1 MRNCLFGLS
10 FAVLAA
16 GAWAQSAPP
25 ASAGTPNAN
34 QKVLQNES
42 FIRPPALV
50 EQAVLAPWHLNASV
64 TNLDSANER
73 WIQTTRDGMPK
84 LADLASPSVNIAGLQ
99 VHLGSEAS
107 RALIS
112 RRASGLTI
120 HSLSG
125 GKSVKVDIPSDVSP
139 VSPIWSPD
147 GKWVAFLGLKN
158 DGVWIY
164 IADSANGKVR
174 RLSDRRVLATMVTD
188 LTWKSDSSALLTVL
202 VPEKRPEATPFGALP
217 TGPHV
222 KMSSPTP
229 TRLRTFPDR
238 LEDADEGRRLKRLL
252 TGQPASVDL
261 KGQVKTIGEPKM
273 VASINAAHDLSAFRI
288 FEIREPFLMI
298 QPFSSFSRR
307 EALVLADGKEVT
319 QLSTSGGRGG
329 GQAPPTDDSQ
339 FFDSDENQDEQRAQ
353 TGQGGQ
359 GRPAGAAG
367 QGASG
372 GRPDARRSLTWA
384 PDGKGMIHL
393 QRSPADSEGKRKDRL
408 VRWIYP
414 YDDKSVTV
422 LWESDKDIPSFTWM
436 PDFKSILLTSTAG
449 TEVTIERVELK
460 QGAKPVKVVG
470 YKTGDFFDTFGTL
483 MTQETKLGGR
493 AAMVSKDGSS
503 LFFSGIQY
511 DKDPDTKAPRPFID
525 KVAIADGKKERV
537 WQSSETAFETARSL
551 DSDAQVL
558 LVSRQSRTQ
567 IGNDFVVN
575 LSTKQE
581 RQVTANIDHFP
592 AAQGLQR
599 KRVQVTRQ
607 DGFKFWADVT
617 LPRFAFDGVGRKA
630 FFWFYPSETRDQ
642 KSYDES
648 KRTRNINLY
657 QRLSSSSAEIFALL
671 GYVVVQPDVPI
682 VGTAERP
689 NDAFLVSLRNSLSS
703 VIDELE
709 RQRLVDRRYLSIG
722 GHSYGAFSTAHAM
735 IQTPFFKAGI
745 AGAGNYNRLLTP
757 FGFQSEPRQLWEQ
770 KDVYLDMSPILR
782 ANELTGA
789 LLMYHGAEDQNIG
802 TFPIN
807 SYRMFDALESLG
819 KPAALYVYP
828 YEDHG
833 QIAMETRLDM
843 WARWI
848 AWLEEH
854 VK

>member
-1 MRNCLFGLS
+1 MRICLFGLS
-10 FAVLAA
+10 LAALAA

-25 ASAGTPNAN
+25 AAAGTVNEN
-34 QKVLQNES
+34 QKVLRDES

-50 EQAVLAPWHLNASV
+50 EQAVLAPWHLNSSV

-73 WIQTTRDGMPK
+73 WIQTTRNGLPK
-84 LADLASPSVNIAGLQ
+84 IADLASPSVNIAGLQ
-99 VHLGSEAS
+99 IHLGSESS

-112 RRASGLTI
+112 RRASGLVI

-125 GKSVKVDIPSDVSP
+125 GKSVKVEVPSDVSP
-139 VSPIWSPD
+139 VSPSWSPD

-164 IADSANGKVR
+164 VAEAASGKVR
-174 RLSDRRVLATMVTD
+174 RVSDRRVLATMVSD
-188 LTWKSDSSALLTVL
+188 LTWKSDSSALLSVL
-202 VPEKRPEATPFGALP
+202 VPEKRPDATAFGSPAS
-217 TGPHV
+217 GPHV
-222 KMSSPTP
+222 KISSPTA
-229 TRLRTFPDR
+229 TRLRTYPDR
-238 LEDADEGRRLKRLL
+238 LEDADEGKRLKRLI
-252 TGQPASVDL
+252 TGQLAMVDL
-261 KGQVKTIGEPKM
+261 KGQIKPISEPKM
-273 VASINAAHDLSAFRI
+273 IASVNTAHDLSAFRVT
-288 FEIREPFLMI
+288 EMREPFLMI
-298 QPFSSFSRR
+298 QPFSSFARR
-307 EALVLADGKEVT
+307 EALVLADGKEVL
-319 QLSTSGGRGG
+319 QLSATGGRGAG
-329 GQAPPTDDSQ
+329 APPSDDSQ
-339 FFDSDENQDEQRAQ
+339 TLDSDEVSDELQP
-353 TGQGGQ
+353 GQ
-359 GRPAGAAG
+359 GRPGGAGGAGGQGGPGAA
-367 QGASG
+367 G
-372 GRPDARRSLTWA
+372 GRPDARRSLAWA
-384 PDGKGMIHL
+384 PDGNGLIHL
-393 QRSPADSEGKRKDRL
+393 QRSPADSDGKRKDRL
-408 VRWIYP
+408 MRWVAP
-414 YDDKSVTV
+414 YDDKSATV
-422 LWESDKDIPSFTWM
+422 LWESDKDISSFTWM

-460 QGAKPVKVVG
+460 AGAKPTKVLS
-470 YKTGDFFDTFGTL
+470 YKTGDFYDSFGTL

-525 KVAIADGKKERV
+525 RVSMVDGKKERV
-537 WQSSETAFETARSL
+537 WQSSESAFETARSL

-567 IGNDFVVN
+567 VGNDFLVN

-581 RQVTANIDHFP
+581 KQVTANVDHFP
-592 AAQGLQR
+592 AAQGLKR

-607 DGFKFWADVT
+607 DGFKFWTEVT
-617 LPRFAFDGVGRKA
+617 LPKYAIDGSGRKA

-657 QRLSSSSAEIFALL
+657 QRLSPASAEIFALL
-671 GYVVVQPDVPI
+671 GYVVVQPDVPV

-689 NDAFLVSLRNSLSS
+689 NDAYLVSLRNSLSS

-709 RQRLVDRRYLSIG
+709 RQRLLDRRYLSIG

-745 AGAGNYNRLLTP
+745 AGAGNYNRVLTP

-833 QIAMETRLDM
+833 QIAMESRLDM

-848 AWLEEH
+848 AWLEQH

>member
-1 MRNCLFGLS
+1 MRICLFGLS
-10 FAVLAA
+10 IAALASA
-16 GAWAQSAPP
+16 AWAQSAPP
-25 ASAGTPNAN
+25 ATGGADNPN
-34 QKVLQNES
+34 QRTLRNES

-50 EQAVLAPWHLNASV
+50 EQAVMAPWHLNASV
-64 TNLDSANER
+64 SNLDAKSER
-73 WIQTTRDGMPK
+73 WIQTTRDGLPK

-99 VHLGSEAS
+99 IHLGSEAS

-120 HSLSG
+120 HSLAG
-125 GKSVKVDIPSDVSP
+125 GKSVKVEVPADVSP
-139 VSPIWSPD
+139 VSPSWSPD

-164 IADSANGKVR
+164 VAEAATGKVR
-174 RLSDRRVLATMVTD
+174 RISERRVLATMVSD

-202 VPEKRPEATPFGALP
+202 VPEKRPDATPFGAP
-217 TGPHV
+217 ATGPHV
-222 KMSSPTP
+222 KLSSPTA
-229 TRLRTFPDR
+229 TRLRTYPDR

-261 KGQVKTIGEPKM
+261 RGQVKTIGEPKM

-288 FEIREPFLMI
+288 TEIREPFLMI

-307 EALVLADGKEVT
+307 EALVLADGKEVL
-319 QLSTSGGRGG
+319 QLSGSGGRGAG
-329 GQAPPTDDSQ
+329 APPSDDSQ
-339 FFDSDENQDEQRAQ
+339 YFDSDSDSDEQR
-353 TGQGGQ
+353 GQGGP
-359 GRPAGAAG
+359 GG
-367 QGASG
+367 QGAPG
-372 GRPDARRSLTWA
+372 GRPDARRSLAWA
-384 PDGKGMIHL
+384 PDGNGMIHL

-408 VRWIYP
+408 VRWTHP

-422 LWESDKDIPSFTWM
+422 LWESEKDISSFTWM
-436 PDFKSILLTSTAG
+436 PNFKSILLTNTSG
-449 TEVTIERVELK
+449 SDVTIERVELK
-460 QGAKPVKVVG
+460 PGAKPVKVVG
-470 YKTGDFFDTFGTL
+470 YKTGDFYDTFGTL
-483 MTQETKLGGR
+483 LTQETKLGGR
-493 AAMVSKDGSS
+493 AALVSKDGSS
-503 LFFSGIQY
+503 LFFSGTQY

-525 KVAIADGKKERV
+525 RVAIADGKKDRV
-537 WQSSETAFETARSL
+537 WQSSETAFETARFL
-551 DSDAQVL
+551 DSDAEVL

-567 IGNDFVVN
+567 VGNDFVVS
-575 LSTKQE
+575 LATKQE
-581 RQVTANIDHFP
+581 KQVTANVDHFP

-599 KRVQVTRQ
+599 KRVQITRQ

-642 KSYDES
+642 KSYDEG

-657 QRLSSSSAEIFALL
+657 QRLSPASAEIFALL
-671 GYVVVQPDVPI
+671 GYVVVQPDVPV

-689 NDAFLVSLRNSLSS
+689 NDAYLVSLRNSLSS

-709 RQRLVDRRYLSIG
+709 RQRLVDRRYLAIG

-807 SYRMFDALESLG
+807 SYRMFDALEALG

-833 QIAMETRLDM
+833 QIAMESRLDM

-848 AWLEEH
+848 AWLEQH

>member
-1 MRNCLFGLS
+1 MRICLFGLS
-10 FAVLAA
+10 IAALAA

-25 ASAGTPNAN
+25 AAAGAAGAN
-34 QKVLQNES
+34 QKVLQDEG

-50 EQAVLAPWHLNASV
+50 EQAVTAPWHLNASV
-64 TNLDSANER
+64 SNLDASSSR
-73 WIQTTRDGMPK
+73 WIQTTRGGLPK

-99 VHLGSEAS
+99 INLGSEAS

-112 RRASGLTI
+112 RRADGLVI

-125 GKSVKVDIPSDVSP
+125 GKSVIVEVPADVSP
-139 VSPIWSPD
+139 VSPSWSPD

-164 IADSANGKVR
+164 VADSATGKVR
-174 RLSDRRVLATMVTD
+174 RISERRVLATMVSD
-188 LTWKSDSSALLTVL
+188 LTWKSDSSELLTVL
-202 VPEKRPEATPFGALP
+202 VPEKRPDASPFGSPA

-222 KMSSPTP
+222 KLSSPTP
-229 TRLRTFPDR
+229 TRLRTYPDR
-238 LEDADEGRRLKRLL
+238 LEDADEAKRLKRLI
-252 TGQPASVDL
+252 TGQPATVDL
-261 KGQVKTIGEPKM
+261 RGQIKTIGEPKM
-273 VASINAAHDLSAFRI
+273 VASMNAAHDLSAFRI
-288 FEIREPFLMI
+288 TEIREPFLMI

-307 EALVLADGKEVT
+307 EALVLADGKEVL
-319 QLSTSGGRGG
+319 QLSQTGGRGSG
-329 GQAPPTDDSQ
+329 APPSDDSQ
-339 FFDSDENQDEQRAQ
+339 IMDSGESDHDEQR
-353 TGQGGQ
+353 GQGGQ
-359 GRPAGAAG
+359 GRPGGAAG
-367 QGASG
+367 QAAPG
-372 GRPDARRSLTWA
+372 GRPDARRSLAWA
-384 PDGKGMIHL
+384 PDGNGMVHL

-408 VRWIYP
+408 MRWVAP
-414 YDDKSVTV
+414 YDDKSATV
-422 LWESDKDIPSFTWM
+422 LWESETDISSFTWM

-449 TEVTIERVELK
+449 TEVTLQRVDLRP
-460 QGAKPVKVVG
+460 GAKPVKVVS
-470 YKTGDFFDTFGTL
+470 YKTGDFYDAFGTL
-483 MTQETKLGGR
+483 LTQETKLGGR
-493 AAMVSKDGSS
+493 AALVSKDGAS

-525 KVAIADGKKERV
+525 KVSIADGKKERV
-537 WQSSETAFETARSL
+537 WQSSESAYETARPL

-567 IGNDFVVN
+567 VGNDFVVN
-575 LSTKQE
+575 LATKQE
-581 RQVTANIDHFP
+581 KQVTANVDHFP

-599 KRVQVTRQ
+599 KRIQVTRQ
-607 DGFKFWADVT
+607 DGFKFWTDVT

-642 KSYDES
+642 KSYDEG

-657 QRLSSSSAEIFALL
+657 QRLSPSSAEIFALL
-671 GYVVVQPDVPI
+671 GYVVVQPDVPV
-682 VGTAERP
+682 VGTVERP
-689 NDAFLVSLRNSLSS
+689 NDAYLVSLRNSLSS
-703 VIDELE
+703 VIDELD
-709 RQRLVDRRYLSIG
+709 RQKLVDRRYLSIG

-757 FGFQSEPRQLWEQ
+757 FGFQSEPRLLWEQ

-807 SYRMFDALESLG
+807 SYRMFDALEALG

-833 QIAMETRLDM
+833 QIALESRLDM